1 MLPQTEQVE
10 AVVVGDV
17 DSGSVVDQ
25 QLNGLSVVRPHGL
38 EQRVLPEPVEGVRIG
53 PVGNQKPG
61 DLQSE
66 AIEGKPV
73 T

>member
-25 QLNGLSVVRPHGL
+25 QLNGVRFVRPHGL
-38 EQRVLPEPVEGVRIG
+38 EQRALPEPVEDVRIG
-53 PVGNQKPG
+53 PVGEKKSG
-61 DLQSE
+61 DLQRE
-66 AIEGKPV
+66 AVEEK
-73 T
+73 